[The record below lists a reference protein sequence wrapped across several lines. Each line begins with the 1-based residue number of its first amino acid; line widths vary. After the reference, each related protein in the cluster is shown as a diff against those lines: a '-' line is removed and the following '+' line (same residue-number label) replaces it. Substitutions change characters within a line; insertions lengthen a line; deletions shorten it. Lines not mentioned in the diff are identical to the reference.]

1 MDDRLKYIQFQ
12 EGQSGSL
19 QNKKI
24 PFEID
29 AENVIISTGE
39 NDISDLQTEYNIIK
53 DNHNV
58 LKQSLFEN
66 DSTIIREDVLPKPL
80 FLQEDKD
87 KLDSL
92 LKINVLPVKTQVTIG
107 NSDVFQVAE
116 LKSLQDEL
124 KRIQTV
130 LLAPPVI
137 QADSVEKIFDKK
149 KIYVYTGRDITQN
162 DIVYKRGH
170 WYYYAEGWKDGGIYA
185 QTQLETNFNQQI
197 ADINTRI
204 NNINTKI
211 KSIKKDQEDEAD
223 GFIDTINDNIEV
235 INNGINTINN
245 SINSINEDAIFFG
258 DEEQVINNEQPV
270 SGENEEQNT
279 SRFYIFRNR
288 DGEEKFRLQK
298 AVVEGDNDIVIAEAY
313 AVDAKKWAIGPN
325 DSGSETAT
333 VTNNAKYY
341 FQQSK
346 KWAIGENESDTNN
359 AKYWAG
365 QAETVLNNKKIE
377 IEEDLDEY
385 TAEIKNEIESHEE
398 RARQWAE
405 GQTVPIGGSNPSDTN
420 NAKYYSN
427 QSKKWAIGL
436 NLPAEVA
443 EDVSATIPSDDNNA
457 LHWALLAKDFYNNIR
472 SNCVTSFGGKL
483 GNLYPS
489 DVPYTTQQ
497 VFRVEGLGRVTLESE
512 LDRIENN
519 IDNNK
524 VDKTTALLNLDIS
537 KTDDVPNNTEDYELY
552 SAITA
557 LNWTNTIV

>member
-12 EGQSGSL
+12 EGQSGSFQ
-19 QNKKI
+19 QNKI

-29 AENVIISTGE
+29 AENVIISTE
-39 NDISDLQTEYNIIK
+39 DK
-53 DNHNV
+53 
-58 LKQSLFEN
+58 SLFEN
-66 DSTIIREDVLPKPL
+66 DSPTIREEVLPKPL

-92 LKINVLPVKTQVTIG
+92 LKINVLPVKTQVVSG
-107 NSDVFQVAE
+107 DNSVFQVAE
-116 LKSLQDEL
+116 LKSLQEEL

-137 QADSVEKIFDKK
+137 QADSIEKIFDKK
-149 KIYVYTGRDITQN
+149 KIYVYTGRSTTQ
-162 DIVYKRGH
+162 DGVVYERGH
-170 WYYYAEGWKDGGIYA
+170 WYYYAEGWKDGGVYA

-197 ADINTRI
+197 SDINTTI
-204 NNINTKI
+204 NNINTKL
-211 KSIKKDQEDEAD
+211 KNIKKDSEDEAD

-245 SINSINEDAIFFG
+245 SINSINEDAIFSG
-258 DEEQVINNEQPV
+258 DEEQIINDEQPT
-270 SGENEEQNT
+270 NEEQST
-279 SRFYIFRNR
+279 SSRFYIFRNR

-298 AVVEGDNDIVIAEAY
+298 AIVDGDNDVVVAEAY

-333 VTNNAKYY
+333 ATNNAKYY

-359 AKYWAG
+359 AKHWAE
-365 QAETVLNNKKIE
+365 QAETVLNSKKTE
-377 IEEDLDEY
+377 IEADLDEY
-385 TAEIKNEIESHEE
+385 AAGVKNEVNNHEE

-405 GQTVPIGGSNPSDTN
+405 GQTTPIGGSNPSDTN

-427 QSKKWAIGL
+427 QSKKWAIGQT
-436 NLPAEVA
+436 LPAEVA

-472 SNCVTSFGGKL
+472 SNCVTSFGGNK
-483 GNLYPS
+483 GNLLPS